1 MLTLHTASVTLHT
14 ASSSAAAGLQAKG
27 KLRSLSF
34 YGVFSSSIERPISR
48 KATVRV
54 RVRALLVVWPPLTYI
69 ELRVRVR
76 GYDEGSGSGSG

>member
-1 MLTLHTASVTLHT
+1 MSFAVFFHLLSR
-14 ASSSAAAGLQAKG
+14 GLF
-27 KLRSLSF
+27 LE
-34 YGVFSSSIERPISR
+34 II

-76 GYDEGSGSGSG
+76 GYD